1 MLEVHYNTMKNYDE
15 HSFTANDKSQA
26 DALGW
31 FLMATGIAEITK
43 KTIPELLFR
52 VRFMDYCWGKDY
64 FVGSPSD
71 DKLIELFLK
80 HVGLKIVITNR
91 GIKNISIRHKFMV
104 SQIKNIEERI
114 ERQINK

>member
-64 FVGSPSD
+64 FVGSPND
-71 DKLIELFLK
+71 DKLIELFLR

-91 GIKNISIRHKFMV
+91 GIKNISTRHKFMV